1 MPRFFPIV
9 SSLVRPQ
16 PCQQAIGRSC
26 LKPLLAVSRQCFSSS
41 SQSRVHHYTRTNK
54 STNNANDY
62 HYDQRYQYYEQV
74 TESTVLSSFPRPNLN
89 PTLHYT
95 LFTTS
100 YDSSSN
106 TSASKKCKHCHG
118 PHLSENCP
126 C

>member
-1 MPRFFPIV
+1 MPRFYPIV

-26 LKPLLAVSRQCFSSS
+26 LRPLFAAHRYFSTS
-41 SQSRVHHYTRTNK
+41 SQHRVHHYTRTNK
-54 STNNANDY
+54 STNSTNDY
-62 HYDQRYQYYEQV
+62 QYDQRYQYYEQV
-74 TESTVLSSFPRPNLN
+74 TENTVLSSFPRPNLN

-100 YDSSSN
+100 CDTSSN
-106 TSASKKCKHCHG
+106 SNASKKKCKHCHG
-118 PHLSENCP
+118 PHMTENCP